1 MKDSKQKKVEFEE
14 GSGNVFAD
22 EERPFPIW

>member
-1 MKDSKQKKVEFEE
+1 MRKTKTSGETGVECEE

-22 EERPFPIW
+22 LVDLA